1 MNKTEL
7 RKHIKLLKSQYQATT
22 TADSGI
28 IMQLLADDAHFLA
41 AKTVLLYHSLSDE
54 VNTHQFI
61 EEWCLKK
68 QLLLPVVV
76 GEELELRLFQ
86 NMNELKIGS
95 FGIAEPTGPLFTDYA
110 KIDFVAVPGMAFDR
124 NGHRLGRGKGY
135 YDRLLPKLTNAYKA
149 GICFPYQV
157 VDEVPVEPTDI
168 TMDGIITIYS
178 FTKARGKMPPVREGQ
193 YSII

>member
-1 MNKTEL
+1 MNKAEL
-7 RKHIKLLKSQYQATT
+7 RKHIKLLKSQHQATT

-95 FGIAEPTGPLFTDYA
+95 FGIAEPTGPLFTDYT
-110 KIDFVAVPGMAFDR
+110 KIDFVAVPGMAFD
-124 NGHRLGRGKGY
+124 

-168 TMDGIITIYS
+168 TMDGIITI
-178 FTKARGKMPPVREGQ
+178 
-193 YSII
+193 

>member
-1 MNKTEL
+1 MTKAKL
-7 RKHIKLLKSQYQATT
+7 RKHIKQLKALHQDTIAS
-22 TADSGI
+22 DSER

-168 TMDGIITIYS
+168 TMDGIITI
-178 FTKARGKMPPVREGQ
+178 
-193 YSII
+193 

>member
-1 MNKTEL
+1 MTKAKL
-7 RKHIKLLKSQYQATT
+7 RKHIKQLKALHQDTIAS
-22 TADSGI
+22 DSEL
-28 IMQLLADDAHFLA
+28 IMQLLASDTHFLA

-54 VNTHQFI
+54 VNSHQFI

-168 TMDGIITIYS
+168 TMDGIITI
-178 FTKARGKMPPVREGQ
+178 
-193 YSII
+193 

>member
-1 MNKTEL
+1 MTKAKL
-7 RKHIKLLKSQYQATT
+7 RKHIKQLKALHQDTIAS
-22 TADSGI
+22 DSEL
-28 IMQLLADDAHFLA
+28 IMQLLASDTHFLA

-95 FGIAEPTGPLFTDYA
+95 FGIAEPTGPLFTDYT

-135 YDRLLPKLTNAYKA
+135 YDRLLPRLTNAYKA

-168 TMDGIITIYS
+168 TMDGIITI
-178 FTKARGKMPPVREGQ
+178 
-193 YSII
+193 

>member
-1 MNKTEL
+1 MTKAEL
-7 RKHIKLLKSQYQATT
+7 RKHIKQLKALHQDTIAS
-22 TADSGI
+22 DSEL
-28 IMQLLADDAHFLA
+28 IMQLLASDTHFLA

-168 TMDGIITIYS
+168 TMDGIITI
-178 FTKARGKMPPVREGQ
+178 
-193 YSII
+193 

>member
-1 MNKTEL
+1 MTKAEL
-7 RKHIKLLKSQYQATT
+7 RKHIKQLKALHQDTIAS
-22 TADSGI
+22 DSER
-28 IMQLLADDAHFLA
+28 IMQLLASDTHFLA

-168 TMDGIITIYS
+168 TMDGIITI
-178 FTKARGKMPPVREGQ
+178 
-193 YSII
+193 

>member
-1 MNKTEL
+1 MTKAKL
-7 RKHIKLLKSQYQATT
+7 RKHIKQLKALHQDTIAS
-22 TADSGI
+22 DSER

-86 NMNELKIGS
+86 KMNELKIGS
-95 FGIAEPTGPLFTDYA
+95 FGIAEPTGPLFTDYT

-135 YDRLLPKLTNAYKA
+135 YDRLLPRLTNAYKA

-168 TMDGIITIYS
+168 TMDGIITI
-178 FTKARGKMPPVREGQ
+178 
-193 YSII
+193 

>member
-1 MNKTEL
+1 MNKAEL

-22 TADSGI
+22 TADSRI
-28 IMQLLADDAHFLA
+28 IMQLLASDTHFLA

-168 TMDGIITIYS
+168 TMDGIITI
-178 FTKARGKMPPVREGQ
+178 
-193 YSII
+193 

>member
-1 MNKTEL
+1 MTKADL
-7 RKHIKLLKSQYQATT
+7 RKHIKQLKALHQGTT
-22 TADSGI
+22 VTDSERV
-28 IMQLLADDAHFLA
+28 MRLLAADAHFLA
-41 AKTVLLYHSLSDE
+41 AKTVLFYHSLSDE

-135 YDRLLPKLTNAYKA
+135 YDRLLPKLTNAYMA

-168 TMDGIITIYS
+168 TMDGIITI
-178 FTKARGKMPPVREGQ
+178 
-193 YSII
+193 

>member
-1 MNKTEL
+1 M
-7 RKHIKLLKSQYQATT
+7 
-22 TADSGI
+22 
-28 IMQLLADDAHFLA
+28 
-41 AKTVLLYHSLSDE
+41 
-54 VNTHQFI
+54 
-61 EEWCLKK
+61 KK

-95 FGIAEPTGPLFTDYA
+95 FGIAEPTGPLFTDYT

-135 YDRLLPKLTNAYKA
+135 YDRLLPRLTNAYKA

-168 TMDGIITIYS
+168 TMDGIITI
-178 FTKARGKMPPVREGQ
+178 
-193 YSII
+193 

>member
-1 MNKTEL
+1 MTKAEL
-7 RKHIKLLKSQYQATT
+7 RKHIKQLKALHQDTIAS
-22 TADSGI
+22 DSER

-41 AKTVLLYHSLSDE
+41 AKTVLLHHSLSDE

-95 FGIAEPTGPLFTDYA
+95 FGIAEPTGPLFTDYT

-168 TMDGIITIYS
+168 TMDGIITI
-178 FTKARGKMPPVREGQ
+178 
-193 YSII
+193 

>member
-1 MNKTEL
+1 MTKAEL
-7 RKHIKLLKSQYQATT
+7 RKHIKQLKALHQDTIAS
-22 TADSGI
+22 DSER

-86 NMNELKIGS
+86 NKNELKIGS

-168 TMDGIITIYS
+168 TMDGIITI
-178 FTKARGKMPPVREGQ
+178 
-193 YSII
+193 

>member
-1 MNKTEL
+1 MTKAEL
-7 RKHIKLLKSQYQATT
+7 RKHIKQLKALHQDTIAS
-22 TADSGI
+22 DSER

-135 YDRLLPKLTNAYKA
+135 YDRLLPKLTNAYRA

-168 TMDGIITIYS
+168 TMDGIITI
-178 FTKARGKMPPVREGQ
+178 
-193 YSII
+193 

>member
-1 MNKTEL
+1 
-7 RKHIKLLKSQYQATT
+7 
-22 TADSGI
+22 
-28 IMQLLADDAHFLA
+28 
-41 AKTVLLYHSLSDE
+41 LYHSLSDE
-54 VNTHQFI
+54 VNTHLFI

-95 FGIAEPTGPLFTDYA
+95 FSIAEPTGPLFTDYA

-157 VDEVPVEPTDI
+157 VNEVPVEPTDI
-168 TMDGIITIYS
+168 TMDGIITI
-178 FTKARGKMPPVREGQ
+178 
-193 YSII
+193 

>member
-1 MNKTEL
+1 MTKAEL
-7 RKHIKLLKSQYQATT
+7 RKHIKQLKALHQDTIAS
-22 TADSGI
+22 DSER

-168 TMDGIITIYS
+168 TMDGIITI
-178 FTKARGKMPPVREGQ
+178 
-193 YSII
+193 

>member
-1 MNKTEL
+1 MTKAKL
-7 RKHIKLLKSQYQATT
+7 RKHIKQLKALHQDTIAS
-22 TADSGI
+22 DSER

-157 VDEVPVEPTDI
+157 VDQVPVEPTDI
-168 TMDGIITIYS
+168 TMDGIITI
-178 FTKARGKMPPVREGQ
+178 
-193 YSII
+193 

>member
-1 MNKTEL
+1 MNKAEL
-7 RKHIKLLKSQYQATT
+7 RKHIKLLKSQHQATT

-28 IMQLLADDAHFLA
+28 FMQLLADHAHFLA

-135 YDRLLPKLTNAYKA
+135 YDRLLPRLTNAYKA

-168 TMDGIITIYS
+168 TMDGIITI
-178 FTKARGKMPPVREGQ
+178 
-193 YSII
+193 

>member
-1 MNKTEL
+1 MTKAEL
-7 RKHIKLLKSQYQATT
+7 RKHIKQLKALHQDTIAS
-22 TADSGI
+22 DSER
-28 IMQLLADDAHFLA
+28 IMQLLANDAHFLA

-110 KIDFVAVPGMAFDR
+110 KIDFVAVPGMAFDK

-168 TMDGIITIYS
+168 TMDGIITI
-178 FTKARGKMPPVREGQ
+178 
-193 YSII
+193 

>member
-22 TADSGI
+22 TADSRI
-28 IMQLLADDAHFLA
+28 IMQLLANDAHFLA

-168 TMDGIITIYS
+168 TMDGIITI
-178 FTKARGKMPPVREGQ
+178 
-193 YSII
+193 

>member
-1 MNKTEL
+1 MTKAEL
-7 RKHIKLLKSQYQATT
+7 RKHIKQLKALHQDTIAS
-22 TADSGI
+22 DSER

-135 YDRLLPKLTNAYKA
+135 YDRLLPRLTNAYKA

-168 TMDGIITIYS
+168 TMDGIITI
-178 FTKARGKMPPVREGQ
+178 
-193 YSII
+193 

>member
-1 MNKTEL
+1 MTKAKL
-7 RKHIKLLKSQYQATT
+7 RKHIKQLKALHQDTIAS
-22 TADSGI
+22 DSEL
-28 IMQLLADDAHFLA
+28 IMQLLASDTHFLA

-135 YDRLLPKLTNAYKA
+135 YDRLLPRLTNAYKA

-168 TMDGIITIYS
+168 TMDGIITI
-178 FTKARGKMPPVREGQ
+178 
-193 YSII
+193 